1 MLWKLNRGDIESS
14 RHVPIT
20 NLAHFGLTEEKL
32 EDFLRSRLSEIVS
45 EEHLMLIGQQKAF
58 QEEADLLALDKD
70 GNLYIFELKRWEGKS
85 ENLLQ
90 VLRYGQKFG
99 RYTYSELQDLA
110 RRRKELAG
118 DVCLAEQH
126 AKHFEIDQLKPQ
138 DFNRDQVFL
147 LVTDG
152 ADEDTVSAINYWS
165 RKGLNVVCIPYRV
178 YEVCG
183 EPYLLLQ
190 PYSPAGETLVERET
204 PYFIVNTN
212 ETRMPGVWKD
222 MIDDCSLGK
231 AAAYYGRKRT
241 VSRIPR
247 DATVF
252 LYHTGTGVIAKG
264 KATSGFRK
272 TSYKGDDGEE
282 FYVPLQFDWALSEDR
297 WQQAPS
303 AWDINR
309 KRQTGHRFRQT
320 VFAIGEAMA
329 NAIDEIHKE
338 KRENDS
344 KV

>member
-1 MLWKLNRGDIESS
+1 MLWKLERDDIESS
-14 RHVPIT
+14 SRVRVT
-20 NLAHFGLTEEKL
+20 DLASVGLKEKDL
-32 EDFLRSRLSEIVS
+32 ENFLSRRLSEVVS
-45 EEHLMLIGQQKAF
+45 DEHLMLIGQERPLQA
-58 QEEADLLALDKD
+58 EADLLALDKD
-70 GNLYIFELKRWEGKS
+70 GNLYIFELKRSEAKS
-85 ENLLQ
+85 EHLLQ

-99 RYTYSELQDLA
+99 RYTYAELEYLA
-110 RRRKELAG
+110 RSCKELPRDG
-118 DVCLAEQH
+118 CLAKQH
-126 AKHFEIDQLKPQ
+126 AEHFEIDQLKPE
-138 DFNRDQVFL
+138 DFNQDQVFV

-165 RKGLNVVCIPYRV
+165 RRGLNVVCIPYRV
-178 YEVCG
+178 YKVDG
-183 EPYLLLQ
+183 DPYLQLQ
-190 PYSPAGETLVERET
+190 PYNPAGETLVEREPT
-204 PYFIVNTN
+204 YFIVNTN